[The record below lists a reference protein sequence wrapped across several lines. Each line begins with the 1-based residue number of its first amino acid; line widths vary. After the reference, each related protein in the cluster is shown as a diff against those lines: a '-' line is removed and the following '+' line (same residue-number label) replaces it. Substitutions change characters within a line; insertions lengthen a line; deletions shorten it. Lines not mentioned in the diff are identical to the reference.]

1 MCVTICK
8 PNIILQLSCRKTW
21 KTRQDRAEEV
31 LMRSTQGAKR
41 CNTRLPQNLLKCYIL
56 LMYEVKVDTLLVV
69 FQHGFV
75 QSFDSGVDNL
85 RRYINVIVMLMMV
98 AVARAVGIVR

>member
-1 MCVTICK
+1 MH
-8 PNIILQLSCRKTW
+8 
-21 KTRQDRAEEV
+21 DRRIPSNFDSEPTLEV
-31 LMRSTQGAKR
+31 W
-41 CNTRLPQNLLKCYIL
+41 CYIL
-56 LMYEVKVDTLLVV
+56 FMYEVKVDTLLVV

-85 RRYINVIVMLMMV
+85 RRYITVIVMLMMV